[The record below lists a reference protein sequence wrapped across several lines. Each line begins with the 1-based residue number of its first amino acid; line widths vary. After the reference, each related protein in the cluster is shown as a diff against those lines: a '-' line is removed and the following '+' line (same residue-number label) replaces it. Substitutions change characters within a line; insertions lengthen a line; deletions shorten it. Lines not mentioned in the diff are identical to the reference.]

1 MKLGLMIANQYL
13 TNESMEQKINENLE
27 QVCAAREAG
36 FSLVCAGEHYLS
48 SPYQMPTL
56 FPLLARISAEAGGM
70 RVASGVTLLPL
81 HNPVE
86 LAETV
91 ATMDSLCGGQ
101 FVFGVGLGY
110 REEEFEA
117 FGINKNDRVPR
128 FLEALEIMKLL
139 WTGEEVGYRG
149 KFYNVP
155 NIKSTCRT
163 IQQPY
168 PPIWIAAN
176 NDTAIK
182 RAGTLGHT
190 WYINPHVTLPTIER
204 QMELYRQ
211 SLKNA
216 GNSEPKDLPIMREV
230 YVDDSREKALR
241 TCAPI
246 LASKYQAYAG
256 WGQDKALPSDESFS
270 DSFTDLMKDRFI
282 IGTPSDLVEAIKHY
296 EARLGVNLMILR
308 IQWPGMGHQ
317 DVIRQIKLLEHE
329 VIPLI

>member
-1 MKLGLMIANQYL
+1 MKFGLMIANQYL
-13 TNESMEQKINENLE
+13 ASESMGQKISENLE
-27 QVCAAREAG
+27 QVRAAREAG

-56 FPLLARISAEAGGM
+56 FPLLARISAEADGM

-91 ATMDSLCGGQ
+91 ATMDSLCGGH

-117 FGINKNDRVPR
+117 FGINKSDRVAR
-128 FLEALEIMKLL
+128 FLEALKIMKLL
-139 WTGEEVGYRG
+139 WTEEEVAYRG
-149 KFYNVP
+149 EFYNVP
-155 NIKSTCRT
+155 STKSTCRT

-176 NDTAIK
+176 NDAAII

-204 QMELYRQ
+204 QLKLYKQ
-211 SLKNA
+211 SLEIS
-216 GNSEPKDLPIMREV
+216 GNPEPMDLPIMREV
-230 YVDDSREKALR
+230 YVDHSRAKAITR
-241 TCAPI
+241 CAPI
-246 LASKYQAYAG
+246 LSSKYQAYVG
-256 WGQDKALPSDESFS
+256 WGQDKALPTDENFSESFP
-270 DSFTDLMKDRFI
+270 DLMKDRFI
-282 IGTPSDLVEAIKHY
+282 IGSPSDLINSMKEYKKK
-296 EARLGVNLMILR
+296 LGVNLIILR
-308 IQWPGMGHQ
+308 IQWPGMNHQ
-317 DVIRQIKLLEHE
+317 DVIRQIRLLEHE
-329 VIPLI
+329 VIPFV